1 MRSKMKTKSNIG
13 QLELPDGGLTNDSQQ
28 KAEILYSYFA
38 IVFTVEGSE
47 ALPDF
52 EHRNL
57 DEPLDS
63 VTIDRTK
70 IAKAIDKLKASK
82 SQVPD
87 QIHSK

>member
-1 MRSKMKTKSNIG
+1 M
-13 QLELPDGGLTNDSQQ
+13 
-28 KAEILYSYFA
+28 
-38 IVFTVEGSE
+38 EGTE

-52 EHRNL
+52 EHRNF

-82 SQVPD
+82 SQGPD
-87 QIHSK
+87 QIHPKLLKECKDTLLEPLEIIFNKSVESSQIPKI